1 MDNRPFNRW
10 RIFNLPFFKSGA
22 NKNAPVETELDI
34 KPLKTTLV
42 EALKIVNEE
51 SNRISGWCLLI
62 IGGSIL
68 AILHKDYLKLEGYK
82 WLYFIYILG
91 WLALCLSTY
100 FGQTVTR
107 GYLAS
112 LFVTPDRLDGVSE
125 KVNIQFAKQL
135 GWFMAGV
142 IIFAAWMVIFLILWI
157 FDYVVVTNP

>member
-1 MDNRPFNRW
+1 MDNRPLSRW
-10 RIFNLPFFKSGA
+10 KIFNLPFFRSGA
-22 NKNAPVETELDI
+22 NKNAPAETEPGT
-34 KPLKTTLV
+34 KPTKTPLV

-68 AILHKDYLKLEGYK
+68 AILHKDYLKLEEDK

-91 WLALCLSTY
+91 WLSLCLSIY
-100 FGQTVTR
+100 WGQIVTR

-112 LFVTPDRLDGVSE
+112 LFVTPDLLDSVSE

-135 GWFMAGV
+135 SWFMAGV
-142 IIFAAWMVIFLILWI
+142 IIFAAWMIIFLTLWI
-157 FDYVVVTNP
+157 FNCVAITNP